1 MVIKTEIRGHRG
13 DVAKVCRQ
21 VTAGVLLRLCELTC
35 VRPGVA
41 LEIKGVVEA
50 LAAEGAQ
57 VALELFVCPDMF
69 VEELRRV
76 ARHPTHRARMARL

>member
-1 MVIKTEIRGHRG
+1 M
-13 DVAKVCRQ
+13 
-21 VTAGVLLRLCELTC
+21 
-35 VRPGVA
+35 RPGVA